1 MKAISLHQ
9 PWASFVADGSKDIE
23 TRSWRAHDSVIG
35 ERIAIHAAK
44 TRKGQYA
51 FPGVDFDSLAFGCIV
66 ATAVI
71 ERCVEINH
79 IWSGDYEEPFP
90 SRGYFASERPMS
102 ERFEIDDLG
111 DFRRGRYLWI
121 LRNVEKLDRPIST
134 PGRQGFWNL
143 PPEIIARIRKQ
154 VIA

>member
-9 PWASFVADGSKDIE
+9 PWASFVADGSKTIE
-23 TRSWRAHDSVIG
+23 TRSWPAHASVIG
-35 ERIAIHAAK
+35 QRIAIHAAK

-51 FPGVDFDSLAFGCIV
+51 FPGVAFDSLAFGCII

-71 ERCVEINH
+71 DRCVNIRH
-79 IWSGDYEEPFP
+79 IWNGDYEEPFP
-90 SRGYFASERPMS
+90 RRGYSVSEHPMG

-111 DFRRGRYLWI
+111 DFKRGRYLWI
-121 LRNVEKLDRPIST
+121 LRDVERLKRPISIA
-134 PGRQGFWNL
+134 GRQGFWNL
-143 PPEIIARIRKQ
+143 PPEIIVRIRKR